1 MNLRPFIVD
10 NRRQMPH
17 HVLALIHP
25 NASRCRSTRK
35 STQRRIIRISGWITD
50 VFQQQQNCPPSSHR
64 EYFIMV
70 VFPLPTS
77 SLRPPR
83 LQSRPSMTSFE
94 HPIIRSSS
102 RDAATRPKS
111 VAHVLEHDKRN
122 GSRYL
127 ATLVYCIEVC
137 RFYSTY

>member
-1 MNLRPFIVD
+1 MNEFETFFVD

-35 STQRRIIRISGWITD
+35 ATQRRIIRISGWITD

-77 SLRPPR
+77 LPRPPR

-94 HPIIRSSS
+94 HLIIRSSG
-102 RDAATRPKS
+102 RDADETRQKS
-111 VAHVLEHDKRN
+111 VAHVPEHDKRN
-122 GSRYL
+122 GS
-127 ATLVYCIEVC
+127 
-137 RFYSTY
+137 STGKKN

>member
-10 NRRQMPH
+10 HRRQMPH
-17 HVLALIHP
+17 HVLALIHS

-50 VFQQQQNCPPSSHR
+50 GFQQQQNG

-70 VFPLPTS
+70 VFPLSTS

-111 VAHVLEHDKRN
+111 VERVPEHDKRN